1 MKNRCFSVKKSM
13 RKNSSYESFLSKTN
27 NFKKYWKNNPFFSHK
42 SFIEELLGLIKR
54 SQNEYLSTII
64 NEKNIKQK
72 KSEKLAKDLLFSLKN
87 YLSSINKEK
96 VNELNIINK
105 EKKENQNF
113 FYHLKKTKTI
123 YKQINQ
129 LKDINFQY
137 ENEIKK
143 IDDLIKLKN
152 NYLFL
157 ITSYDCFME
166 IFSEKYIKSKKG
178 YKNIEKIYGEQLENK
193 KFNLY
198 EIGNE
203 ILLKE
208 KNIDLFKEEINNLKK
223 NTHEKKENIFSNKN
237 KISTNLKDNF
247 NSNSNELK
255 CENKYCNKKR
265 VNFKINITKDNK
277 DNCVNNFLLKDGKS
291 LKTTNKHKLN
301 NKKILLLKERF
312 QKQRFSYPQI
322 KITNNSRK
330 NVPQIFLKNNNN
342 FFSNIS
348 IINKSIND
356 FDRTTVS
363 SLNDKTIE
371 VEKLMNNTI

>member
-1 MKNRCFSVKKSM
+1 M
-13 RKNSSYESFLSKTN
+13 RKNSSYEFFICKTN
-27 NFKKYWKNNPFFSHK
+27 YPKKYKKNNPFFSHK
-42 SFIEELLGLIKR
+42 SFIEELLRLIKR
-54 SQNEYLSTII
+54 SQNEYLSTIV
-64 NEKNIKQK
+64 NEKDIKHK
-72 KSEKLAKDLLFSLKN
+72 ISAKLTKDLLFSLKN
-87 YLSSINKEK
+87 NLSSINKEK

-105 EKKENQNF
+105 EKKENQKNF
-113 FYHLKKTKTI
+113 YRLKKTKTI

-143 IDDLIKLKN
+143 IDDLIKLNN

-178 YKNIEKIYGEQLENK
+178 YKKIEKIFGEQLEK
-193 KFNLY
+193 KKLNLC
-198 EIGNE
+198 EIENE

-208 KNIDLFKEEINNLKK
+208 NNIEYFKEEINNLK
-223 NTHEKKENIFSNKN
+223 NTYEKKENILSNKS
-237 KISTNLKDNF
+237 KISSNLKDNF

-255 CENKYCNKKR
+255 CDNKYCNKKR

-277 DNCVNNFLLKDGKS
+277 DNCVNDFLLKDGKS
-291 LKTTNKHKLN
+291 LKTTNKHKLS
-301 NKKILLLKERF
+301 NKKILILKERF

-330 NVPQIFLKNNNN
+330 NISQIFLKNNNN
-342 FFSNIS
+342 CFGNIS

-371 VEKLMNNTI
+371 LEKLMNNTI

>member
-1 MKNRCFSVKKSM
+1 MRNRCFSVKKSM
-13 RKNSSYESFLSKTN
+13 RKNSSYESFIRKTN
-27 NFKKYWKNNPFFSHK
+27 YSKKYKKNNPFFSHK

-54 SQNEYLSTII
+54 SQNKYLSSIV
-64 NEKNIKQK
+64 NEKDIKYK
-72 KSEKLAKDLLFSLKN
+72 ISAKLTKDLLFSLKN
-87 YLSSINKEK
+87 NLRSINKEK

-105 EKKENQNF
+105 EKKEIQNF
-113 FYHLKKTKTI
+113 FYRLQKTKTI

-143 IDDLIKLKN
+143 IDDLIKLNN

-178 YKNIEKIYGEQLENK
+178 YKNIDKIFGEQLENK
-193 KFNLY
+193 KLNLC
-198 EIGNE
+198 EIENE
-203 ILLKE
+203 IILKE
-208 KNIDLFKEEINNLKK
+208 KNIELFKEEINNLKS
-223 NTHEKKENIFSNKN
+223 THEKKENILSNKN
-237 KISTNLKDNF
+237 KISSNLKDNF

-255 CENKYCNKKR
+255 CDNKYCNKKR

-277 DNCVNNFLLKDGKS
+277 DNCVNDFCLKDGKS
-291 LKTTNKHKLN
+291 LKTTNKHKLS
-301 NKKILLLKERF
+301 NKKILILKERF

-330 NVPQIFLKNNNN
+330 NISHIFLKNNNN
-342 FFSNIS
+342 CFSNIS

-371 VEKLMNNTI
+371 LEKLMNNTI

>member
-27 NFKKYWKNNPFFSHK
+27 CFKNRKNNPFFSHK

-54 SQNEYLSTII
+54 SQNEYLSTIV
-64 NEKNIKQK
+64 NEKNIKNK
-72 KSEKLAKDLLFSLKN
+72 KSAKLAKDLLFSLKN
-87 YLSSINKEK
+87 YLTSINKEK

-113 FYHLKKTKTI
+113 FYRLKKTKII

-129 LKDINFQY
+129 LKDINFQH

-193 KFNLY
+193 KFNLC
-198 EIGNE
+198 EIENE

-208 KNIDLFKEEINNLKK
+208 KNIEFFKEKINNLK
-223 NTHEKKENIFSNKN
+223 NTHEKKEKTLSNKN
-237 KISTNLKDNF
+237 KISIKLKDNF

-277 DNCVNNFLLKDGKS
+277 YNCVNDFLLKDGKS
-291 LKTTNKHKLN
+291 IKTTNKHKLN

-322 KITNNSRK
+322 KIINNSRK

-371 VEKLMNNTI
+371 IEKLMNNTI